1 MTQSFDTRSCLLAI
15 VTSTGS
21 IFILLYGLG
30 IGSPPVTAAV
40 LIGSIAALLMV
51 GDRSRFLLTEID
63 ALFVAFLICIAIS
76 LAINGWPD
84 SPKDAVLLAL
94 SLAAYP
100 AGRTIPRGDVGL
112 SFVLIG
118 AAIVTTGAAV
128 TAYALA
134 AHWGPL
140 LDRPEVFGHNAA
152 AAVFVSSLGFLLL
165 ALTSGPWLNGTGT
178 RIVGAALCLPVF
190 LFGFSLVRFGFVA
203 MAAALAAVA
212 AGSGRDQRRRV
223 FAIIAVIVALMTVG
237 LLTRD
242 RVSQMVFGF
251 PVFAAIGEEMRPPG
265 ASHWTPQCGVNA
277 NSSIAIRTVL
287 LREAITTVPDAG
299 WFGIG
304 FTNFGKVTCFSGT
317 YPHNSILQALI
328 EFGWLGGTLFTMLV
342 LTALWYTWGAARV
355 SSEARFV
362 FGCVVYVVTLGLA
375 HGSLGQDMLLFL
387 FMGYAGRIDQ
397 DAYWSNLQS

>member
-1 MTQSFDTRSCLLAI
+1 LTQSFDTRSCLLAI

-51 GDRSRFLLTEID
+51 GDRSRFLVTEID
-63 ALFVAFLICIAIS
+63 ALFLAFLTCIAIS

-84 SPKDAVLLAL
+84 SQKDTVLLAL

-100 AGRTIPRGDVGL
+100 AGRTIPRGEIGL
-112 SFVLIG
+112 SFILVG
-118 AAIVTTGAAV
+118 AAIVTTGLAV
-128 TAYALA
+128 TTYALA
-134 AHWGPL
+134 EQWSPL
-140 LDRPEVFGHNAA
+140 LDRPAVFGYSSAA
-152 AAVFVSSLGFLLL
+152 ALFVSSLGFLLIAL
-165 ALTSGPWLNGTGT
+165 ASGPWLNNIRTK
-178 RIVGAALCLPVF
+178 IVCAALCVPVF
-190 LFGFSLVRFGFVA
+190 VFGFSLVRFKF
-203 MAAALAAVA
+203 MAIALALAAVA
-212 AGSGRDQRRRV
+212 ASSGRDQRRRIY
-223 FAIIAVIVALMTVG
+223 AIIAAIVALMAAG

-242 RVSQMVFGF
+242 RVSQAVFGF
-251 PVFAAIGEEMRPPG
+251 PVFAAEQIRPPG
-265 ASHWTPQCGVNA
+265 VVHWTPQCGVNA
-277 NSSIAIRTVL
+277 NSSLAVRTVL
-287 LREAITTVPDAG
+287 MREAITTIPDAG

-328 EFGWLGGTLFTMLV
+328 EFGWLGGTLFTLLV
-342 LTALWYTWGAARV
+342 LTALWYTWSAARA

-362 FGCVVYVVTLGLA
+362 FGCVVYVVTIGLA